1 MRKLRDDAREEWW
14 PGFAVEADLRLPT
27 GPERPGFKN
36 RVDGG
41 LTALVKK
48 SVRTHSFHLNAG
60 FDWSGDENQEETL
73 RRGVWSV
80 AVGHHT
86 PLTPSVVLVS
96 DLVWR
101 QADEVQTKDIWLL
114 ETGVRAQLTRRWIGA
129 MGIGAGLNRGPET
142 PALTLT
148 LGFQIGL

>member
-1 MRKLRDDAREEWW
+1 M
-14 PGFAVEADLRLPT
+14 EADLRLPT

-101 QADEVQTKDIWLL
+101 QADEVQTKDICLL
-114 ETGVRAQLTRRWIGA
+114 EIGVRAQLTRRWIGA